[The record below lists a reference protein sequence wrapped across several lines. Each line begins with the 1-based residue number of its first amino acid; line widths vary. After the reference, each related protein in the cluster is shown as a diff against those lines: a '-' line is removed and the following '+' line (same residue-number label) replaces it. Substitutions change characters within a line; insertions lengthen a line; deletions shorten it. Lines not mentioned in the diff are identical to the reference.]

1 MMKIMKVTTRKVAL
15 ITGAATGIGRAIAI
29 RLAKDRFAIAINY
42 VGSAIQADEV
52 VNEIQAS
59 GGKAKAFSADVSNVS
74 EIERL
79 FNEVNNAFGGI
90 DIVVANAGIA
100 VMGIPIIDVTEADF
114 DRINAVNHKGTYFV
128 LQQAAKKLRDGGR
141 IIQISSTSSLY
152 PAAGL
157 GIYAPSKAS
166 GKVITEILAQELGH
180 RQISVNSVFP
190 GPTKTPL
197 MEKEVSK
204 EEMERIGK
212 SMTLGRM
219 GEPEDIAGVVAF
231 LASEE
236 GAWVNGQQIIVNGG
250 GRI

>member
-1 MMKIMKVTTRKVAL
+1 MTASSKTAL

-29 RLAKDRFAIAINY
+29 RLAQDGISVAVNY
-42 VGSAIQADEV
+42 VGSAALADQV
-52 VNEIQAS
+52 VNEIREA
-59 GGKAKAFSADVSNVS
+59 GGTAVAFEANVGVVS
-74 EIERL
+74 EIISL
-79 FNEVNNAFGGI
+79 FDKVIREFGGI

-100 VMGIPIIDVTEADF
+100 KMGIPIVDVTEEDF

-128 LQQAAKKLRDGGR
+128 MQQAARHVRNGGR

-157 GIYAPSKAS
+157 GIYSPSKAA
-166 GKVITEILAQELGH
+166 GKVVTEILSQELGH

-197 MEKEVSK
+197 MEKEASK
-204 EEMERIGK
+204 AELERIGQ
-212 SMTLGRM
+212 SMNMGRM

-231 LASEE
+231 LAGPE
-236 GAWVNGQQIIVNGG
+236 GGWVNGQQIIVNGG

>member
-1 MMKIMKVTTRKVAL
+1 MNAKTQKVAL

-29 RLAKDRFAIAINY
+29 RLAKEGISVAINY
-42 VGSAIQADEV
+42 MGSSTLADEV
-52 VNEIQAS
+52 AKEIQAND
-59 GGKAKAFSADVSNVS
+59 GIAKAFLADVSKVV
-74 EIERL
+74 EIEQL
-79 FNEVNNAFGGI
+79 FNEVNNIFGGI

-100 VMGIPIIDVTEADF
+100 VMGIPIVDVTEADF

-128 LQQAAKKLRDGGR
+128 LQQAAKQVRNGGR

-152 PAAGL
+152 PSAGL

-166 GKVITEILAQELGH
+166 GKVVIEILAQELGH

-212 SMTLGRM
+212 SMTLGRI
-219 GEPEDIAGVVAF
+219 GEPEDIAGLVTF
-231 LASEE
+231 LVSEE
-236 GAWVNGQQIIVNGG
+236 GAWINGQQIIVNGG

>member
-1 MMKIMKVTTRKVAL
+1 MQKVAL

-29 RLAKDRFAIAINY
+29 RLAKDGILIAINY
-42 VGSAIQADEV
+42 MGSPFQADEV
-52 VNEIQAS
+52 VNEIQTN
-59 GGKAKAFSADVSNVS
+59 GGIAKVFSADVSKVAK
-74 EIERL
+74 IEQL
-79 FNEVNNAFGGI
+79 FNEVNNTFGGI

-128 LQQAAKKLRDGGR
+128 LQQAAKQVRDGGR

-204 EEMERIGK
+204 EEMERVGQ

-231 LASEE
+231 LASDE

>member
-1 MMKIMKVTTRKVAL
+1 MTVSTKKVAL

-29 RLAKDRFAIAINY
+29 RLAQDGIAVAVNFMGNPQQADELVNEIKEAG
-42 VGSAIQADEV
+42 GSAIRFQ
-52 VNEIQAS
+52 
-59 GGKAKAFSADVSNVS
+59 ADVSSVA
-74 EIERL
+74 EITKL
-79 FNEVNNAFGGI
+79 FNDVTTAFGGI

-100 VMGIPIIDVTEADF
+100 VMGIPIADVTEADF
-114 DRINAVNHKGTYFV
+114 DRINAVNYKGTYFV
-128 LQQAAKKLRDGGR
+128 LQQAAKHVRNGGR

-157 GIYAPSKAS
+157 GIYAPSKAA
-166 GKVITEILAQELGH
+166 GKVVTEILAQELGH

-204 EEMERIGK
+204 EELERIGQA
-212 SMTLGRM
+212 MTLGRM

-231 LASEE
+231 LASPA

-250 GRI
+250 GRV

>member
-1 MMKIMKVTTRKVAL
+1 MIASSKVAL
-15 ITGAATGIGRAIAI
+15 VTGAATGIGRAIAI
-29 RLAKDRFAIAINY
+29 RLAKDGIAVAINY
-42 VGSAIQADEV
+42 VGNSSQADEV
-52 VNEIQAS
+52 VKEINAN
-59 GGKAKAFSADVSNVS
+59 GGIAKAFSADVSKVS
-74 EIERL
+74 EIEQL
-79 FNEVNNAFGGI
+79 FIEVNIAFGGI

-128 LQQAAKKLRDGGR
+128 LQQAAKQVRNGGR

-152 PAAGL
+152 PSAGL
-157 GIYAPSKAS
+157 GIYAPSKAA

-180 RQISVNSVFP
+180 RHISVNSVFP

-204 EEMERIGK
+204 EELERIGK

>member
-1 MMKIMKVTTRKVAL
+1 MTASTKTAL

-29 RLAKDRFAIAINY
+29 RLAKDGISVAVNY
-42 VGSAIQADEV
+42 VGSAALADEV
-52 VNEIQAS
+52 VHEIRGA
-59 GGKAKAFSADVSNVS
+59 GGKAVAFEANVGVVS
-74 EIERL
+74 EIIGL
-79 FNEVNNAFGGI
+79 FDNVIGEFGGI

-100 VMGIPIIDVTEADF
+100 KMGIPIVDVTEEDF

-128 LQQAAKKLRDGGR
+128 MQQAARHVRNGGR

-157 GIYAPSKAS
+157 GIYSPSKAA
-166 GKVITEILAQELGH
+166 GKVVTEILSQELGH

-197 MEKEVSK
+197 MEKEASK
-204 EEMERIGK
+204 AELERIGQ
-212 SMTLGRM
+212 SMNLGRM

-231 LASEE
+231 LAGPE
-236 GAWVNGQQIIVNGG
+236 GGWVNGQQIIVNGG

>member
-1 MMKIMKVTTRKVAL
+1 MTASRKRVAL
-15 ITGAATGIGRAIAI
+15 VTGAATGIGRAIAI
-29 RLAKDRFAIAINY
+29 RLAQDGIAIAVNY
-42 VGSAIQADEV
+42 MGNPKQADEV
-52 VNEIQAS
+52 VDKIKEA
-59 GGKAKAFSADVSNVS
+59 GGTAIRFQADVSSVA
-74 EIERL
+74 EITKL
-79 FNEVNNAFGGI
+79 YNDVTTAFGGI

-100 VMGIPIIDVTEADF
+100 VMGIPIADVTEADF
-114 DRINAVNHKGTYFV
+114 DRINAVNYKGTYFV
-128 LQQAAKKLRDGGR
+128 LQQAAKHVRNGGR

-157 GIYAPSKAS
+157 GIYAPSKAA

-204 EEMERIGK
+204 EELERIGQA
-212 SMTLGRM
+212 MNLGRM
-219 GEPEDIAGVVAF
+219 GEPEDIAGIVAF
-231 LASEE
+231 LVSSE

-250 GRI
+250 GRV

>member
-1 MMKIMKVTTRKVAL
+1 MTASTKKVAL
-15 ITGAATGIGRAIAI
+15 ITGAATGIGRSIAI
-29 RLAKDRFAIAINY
+29 RLAQDGIAVAVNFM
-42 VGSAIQADEV
+42 GNPQQADEV
-52 VNEIQAS
+52 VNEIKEA
-59 GGKAKAFSADVSNVS
+59 GGSAIRFQADVSSVA
-74 EIERL
+74 EITKL
-79 FNEVNNAFGGI
+79 FNDVTIAFGGI

-100 VMGIPIIDVTEADF
+100 VMGIPIADVTEADF
-114 DRINAVNHKGTYFV
+114 DRINAVNYKGTYFV
-128 LQQAAKKLRDGGR
+128 LQQAAKHVRNGGR

-157 GIYAPSKAS
+157 GIYAPSKAA
-166 GKVITEILAQELGH
+166 GKVVTEILAQELGH

-204 EEMERIGK
+204 EELGRIGQA
-212 SMTLGRM
+212 MTLGRM

-231 LASEE
+231 LASPA

-250 GRI
+250 GRV

>member
-1 MMKIMKVTTRKVAL
+1 MTTSRTKVAL

-29 RLAKDRFAIAINY
+29 RLAKDGITVAINY
-42 VGSAIQADEV
+42 VGNSSQADEV
-52 VNEIQAS
+52 VSEIKEAGGNAVGFQA
-59 GGKAKAFSADVSNVS
+59 NVS
-74 EIERL
+74 VVAAIVQL
-79 FNEVNNAFGGI
+79 FNDVNATFGGI

-100 VMGIPIIDVTEADF
+100 VMGIPIVDVTEADF

-128 LQQAAKKLRDGGR
+128 LQQAAKHVRNGGR

-180 RQISVNSVFP
+180 RQLSVNSVFP

-204 EEMERIGK
+204 EELERIGQA
-212 SMTLGRM
+212 MNLGRL

-231 LASEE
+231 LASPE

>member
-1 MMKIMKVTTRKVAL
+1 MIASSKVAL
-15 ITGAATGIGRAIAI
+15 VTGAATGIGRAIAI
-29 RLAKDRFAIAINY
+29 RLAKDGVSVAINY
-42 VGSAIQADEV
+42 MGSAAQADEV
-52 VNEIQAS
+52 VKEIQSS
-59 GGKAKAFSADVSNVS
+59 GGIAKAFEADVSKVA
-74 EIERL
+74 EIVQL
-79 FNEVNNAFGGI
+79 FNEVNNEFGRI
-90 DIVVANAGIA
+90 DIVVANAGVA
-100 VMGIPIIDVTEADF
+100 VMGIPIVDVTEADF

-128 LQQAAKKLRDGGR
+128 LQQAAKQVRNGGR

-152 PAAGL
+152 PSAGL
-157 GIYAPSKAS
+157 GIYAPSKAA

-180 RQISVNSVFP
+180 RQIFVNSVFP
-190 GPTKTPL
+190 GPTKTLL

-231 LASEE
+231 LASEQ

>member
-1 MMKIMKVTTRKVAL
+1 MTQKVAL

-29 RLAKDRFAIAINY
+29 RLGKDGISVVVNY
-42 VGSAIQADEV
+42 MGSSTQADEV
-52 VNEIQAS
+52 VKEIQAS
-59 GGKAKAFSADVSNVS
+59 GASAKAFSADVSKVS
-74 EIERL
+74 EIEYL
-79 FNEVNNAFGGI
+79 FKEVNNAFGGI

-128 LQQAAKKLRDGGR
+128 LQQAAKQVRDGGR

-152 PAAGL
+152 PSAGL

-180 RQISVNSVFP
+180 RKISVNSVFP

-231 LASEE
+231 LASED

>member
-1 MMKIMKVTTRKVAL
+1 MTASTKTAL

-29 RLAKDRFAIAINY
+29 RLAKDGISVAVNY
-42 VGSAIQADEV
+42 VGSAALADEV
-52 VNEIQAS
+52 VREIRKA
-59 GGKAKAFSADVSNVS
+59 GGTAVAFEANVGVVS
-74 EIERL
+74 EIIGL
-79 FNEVNNAFGGI
+79 FDNVISEFGGI

-100 VMGIPIIDVTEADF
+100 KMGIPIVDVTEEDF

-128 LQQAAKKLRDGGR
+128 MQQAARHVRNGGR

-157 GIYAPSKAS
+157 GIYSPSKAA
-166 GKVITEILAQELGH
+166 GKVVTEILSQELGH

-197 MEKEVSK
+197 MEKEASK
-204 EEMERIGK
+204 AEMERIGQ
-212 SMTLGRM
+212 SMNLGRM

-231 LASEE
+231 LAGPE
-236 GAWVNGQQIIVNGG
+236 GGWVNGQQIIVNGG